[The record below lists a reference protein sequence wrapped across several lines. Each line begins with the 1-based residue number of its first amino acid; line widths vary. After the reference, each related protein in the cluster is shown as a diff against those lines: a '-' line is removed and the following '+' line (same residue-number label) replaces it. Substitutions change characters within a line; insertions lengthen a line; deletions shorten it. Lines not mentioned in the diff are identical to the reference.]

1 MADPQQVLAQ
11 RVHDAIVA
19 SFGPEY
25 RDADP
30 LIRPS
35 SFADFQ
41 ANAALPLAKRVG
53 RPPRE
58 VAAELTARLDVTG
71 VCAEPVVSGPGFI
84 NLTLRDDWIAVQ
96 ASAML
101 GDDRLGLVPAAAPQT
116 VVVEYSSPNI
126 AKEMHVGHLRTTI
139 VGDAIARIGEF
150 AGHRV
155 IRDNH
160 VGDWGT
166 QFGMLI
172 EYLLDVGEESAEAG
186 SLRTDPNAF
195 YQAARRKFD
204 SDPGFADRARKRV
217 VDLQGGDPGTLQLWQ
232 DLVDFS
238 KDYLHRI
245 YGRLGVT
252 LTDDDIKGESFYNDL
267 LADTVAR
274 LEEEGIAVHSDG
286 ALCAFPAGFTGREGR
301 PMPVIIRKSDG
312 GYNYSTTDLATIR
325 YRVDELHVDRAIYV
339 VGSDQALHF
348 QMVFAVAREAGWIP
362 PGAVF
367 EHAQIGLVLGPD
379 GNRLR
384 TRSGDNVQLSDLL
397 AEAVERARA
406 ILDELDATA
415 RFDAA
420 ELDAV
425 AEAVG
430 IGAVKYADLST
441 ARESA
446 YVFDWDRMIS
456 FRGNT
461 GPYLQYA
468 TARIRSIF
476 RRAADGLAADTGAD
490 AAVATD
496 AADADAAA
504 ADAAAADAAAA
515 DAGTTAHRAGVAI
528 TAGPERAL
536 ALKLLG
542 FGAVIT
548 GVGETAE
555 PHRLCGYL
563 FEVASLFTT
572 FYEECPVLKAE
583 SASLRASRLA
593 LCALTHDVLTTGLG
607 LLGVPVPERM

>member
-19 SFGPEY
+19 SFGPDFG
-25 RDADP
+25 DADP

-41 ANAALPLAKRVG
+41 ANVALPLGKRLG

-58 VAAELTARLDVTG
+58 VAAELASRLEVSDV
-71 VCAEPVVSGPGFI
+71 CEPPEVSGPGFI
-84 NLTLRDDWIAVQ
+84 NFRLRDEWIAVQ
-96 ASAML
+96 ASRML
-101 GDDRLGLVPAAAPQT
+101 HDPRLGLEPAARPQT

-139 VGDAIARIGEF
+139 VGDAIARVLEF
-150 AGHRV
+150 AGHHV

-166 QFGMLI
+166 PFGMLI
-172 EYLLDVGEESAEAG
+172 EHLLDVGEDSPEAAL
-186 SLRTDPNAF
+186 LRTDPNAF

-204 SDPGFADRARKRV
+204 GDPVFAERARKRV
-217 VDLQGGDPGTLQLWQ
+217 VDLQGGDPDTLRLWQ
-232 DLVDFS
+232 ELVDMS

-245 YGRLGVT
+245 YGRLLVT
-252 LTDDDIKGESFYNDL
+252 LTDADIRGESFYNDL
-267 LADTVAR
+267 LADTAAR
-274 LEEEGIAVHSDG
+274 LEDEGLAVYSDG
-286 ALCAFPAGFTGREGR
+286 ALCAFPPGFTGREGR
-301 PMPVIIRKSDG
+301 PLPVIIRKRDG

-325 YRVDELHVDRAIYV
+325 YRVDVLHCDRAIYV
-339 VGSDQALHF
+339 VGSDQTLHF

-362 PGAVF
+362 PQARF
-367 EHAQIGLVLGPD
+367 EHAQIGLVSAPD
-379 GNRLR
+379 GGRLR
-384 TRSGDNVQLSDLL
+384 TRSGDSVQLTDLL
-397 AEAVERARA
+397 QEAVDRAGVV
-406 ILDELDATA
+406 L
-415 RFDAA
+415 A
-420 ELDAV
+420 ELEAPSRFEPGEVDAI

-476 RRAADGLAADTGAD
+476 RRAGG
-490 AAVATD
+490 
-496 AADADAAA
+496 DADPALRGSRVAVTAA
-504 ADAAAADAAAA
+504 
-515 DAGTTAHRAGVAI
+515 
-528 TAGPERAL
+528 PERAL
-536 ALKLLG
+536 ALRLLD
-542 FGAVIT
+542 FGAVVT

-555 PHRLCGYL
+555 PHRLCAYL
-563 FEVASLFTT
+563 FDVASLFTA

-583 SASLRASRLA
+583 PESLRAARLA
-593 LCALTHDVLTTGLG
+593 LCALTLSVLSTGLG
-607 LLGVPVPERM
+607 LLGVPVPDRM